1 MKYISFA
8 IAIVL
13 LLASSC
19 KNAPQTPEEKAK
31 ELIARLFETHGN
43 YTYRYKAGP
52 FGKLDSAYSTF
63 NDDSLYRAYRDS
75 VSYYLDKGTLA
86 FTDVADIGYR
96 TDTTTNER
104 EKEKLWKQLLAASA
118 IQKGYNDTAY
128 LYMTISDSLKKDYK
142 PFFNGW
148 KIIHEYEANNVFG
161 VPVSQK
167 TIFYFDVLLTRIVG
181 PEEIV
186 EFARN
191 KQ

>member
-8 IAIVL
+8 IFIIL
-13 LLASSC
+13 LLTASC

-31 ELIARLFETHGN
+31 KLITGLFETHGN

-63 NDDSLYRAYRDS
+63 HDDSLYRAYRDS

-104 EKEKLWKQLLAASA
+104 EKEKLWKELLAASA
-118 IQKGYNDTAY
+118 KQKANNDSAY
-128 LYMTISDSLKKDYK
+128 YYMTISDSLKEDYK

-148 KIIHEYEANNVFG
+148 KITHEYEANNVFG
-161 VPVSQK
+161 IPVSQK
-167 TIFYFDVLLTRIVG
+167 TTFYFDVPITRIVG

>member
-8 IAIVL
+8 ILIIL
-13 LLASSC
+13 LLSGSC
-19 KNAPQTPEEKAK
+19 KNVPQTPEEKAK
-31 ELIARLFETHGN
+31 ELIAGLFEARGN
-43 YTYRYKAGP
+43 YTYRYKAVS
-52 FGKLDSAYSTF
+52 FGKLDSSYSTYR
-63 NDDSLYRAYRDS
+63 DDSLYKAYRDT

-118 IQKGYNDTAY
+118 IQKANNDSAY
-128 LYMTISDSLKKDYK
+128 FYMTISDSLKEDYK

-148 KIIHEYEANNVFG
+148 KITHEYEANNVFG

-167 TIFYFDVLLTRIVG
+167 TTFYFDVSLTRIVG